1 VSALTSRII
10 RAVPLRPTLLVVP
23 SLAAAIEWPRR
34 LAAGG
39 KALAGL
45 YPWKPMDLA
54 RAIAEPALLGRELK
68 TWDTGHDALI
78 AAKLL
83 RAPHGLRLPDA
94 VPQARVARTLAR
106 TLREL
111 RRAGTDPKS
120 LHALA
125 ATALPGDAARLSA
138 LADLLAS
145 YLREVEGRFADPV
158 TLLRV
163 AREQLA
169 ETPWLR
175 GAIGYVLGD
184 PELDPIERALVEA
197 LGKVIPL
204 EIVGQP
210 SPTSLRVGSVAAWAE
225 SAQLPRVDPTETPFA
240 ALAPPRLAPALRR
253 LRERLFEP
261 PQGEAAADSSVE
273 LLTAPGEAAE
283 VRAIG
288 RRLLRAA
295 ARGMP
300 FEDMGIALARPDLYA
315 PLFTD
320 LLQRVGIPH
329 KLHPSLPLRF
339 GRSARSLLL
348 LFRCR
353 DLPRGAVMEFLTFAP
368 IPFPEMLGD
377 GEAAQPARWDALS
390 RDARIVSGLDR
401 WIVGLR
407 AHAEEERSA
416 AANEKSPE
424 RAAQRELGAQDAEAL
439 LRVVELLNLTLDTLS
454 GEAPWSEWSES
465 LRQVVAQ
472 WLGEERD
479 REAVLG
485 VIADLAA
492 LDSLQARV
500 PWAEVES
507 VLEARF
513 EWERLPLDPPSRGAV
528 HIGALDA
535 IAGLPFRLL
544 AVPGLVEGGF
554 PGVFRPDP
562 LLLDA
567 EREALLPGPA
577 VPKRAAPRKR
587 QLSLFDPPEVAAATP
602 EGAPPRPLPTT
613 QDQLREARR
622 LFHRAASQATETLL
636 LSYPRADSRSGREKL
651 PSLFFAAAAQA
662 LHGRPLSAVELQALT
677 VEDDPETFALPDAL
691 DRAERDLTRVRLG
704 GRDAALQI
712 AAGSRFFRQSHLA
725 SEARAS
731 RDLTPYDGLVAFSPK
746 DGDQELAQ
754 SLRERLDPLRAAHP
768 VSASRLARYA
778 SCGFQYFLE
787 SVLKLQPA
795 LEPEERRKLDPL
807 ERGTLFHDVA
817 ERFLREMRD
826 HGLLP
831 VRDSEASRVRVL
843 QLADEALDDL
853 VKGSPPRFTL
863 LWERERRRFRETLL
877 LWLQREADAAERSTP
892 LHFEV
897 GFGMATAG
905 APGEP
910 HRTEPLAIDIG
921 DGRTLRVQGKID
933 RIDKRP
939 DGTLLLRDYKTGKAP
954 RDDGSIFRGGKQL
967 QIPFYILAAAQM
979 FPGQPVV
986 ESFLDYVD
994 AGRQVAVNP
1003 SVVTSE
1009 AFRQVLKGLVDA
1021 IAAGV
1026 FVQDP
1031 GVCDWCDFTE
1041 VCGPKGLI
1049 TIRRDRKSQDPRVRD
1064 AQRLRTLG

>member
-1 VSALTSRII
+1 M
-10 RAVPLRPTLLVVP
+10 PLRPTLLVVP

-54 RAIAEPALLGRELK
+54 RAIAEPALLGQRLK

-83 RAPHGLRLPDA
+83 AEPHGLRLPET
-94 VPQARVARTLAR
+94 VPRARVARTLAR

-111 RRAGTDPKS
+111 RRAGTLPES

-125 ATALPGDAARLSA
+125 EAALPGDATRLHA

-145 YLREVEGRFADPV
+145 YLLEVEGRFADPV

-163 AREQLA
+163 ARVRLA
-169 ETPWLR
+169 ETSWLR
-175 GAIGYVLGD
+175 GASGFVVGD

-204 EIVGQP
+204 QIVAERP
-210 SPTSLRVGSVAAWAE
+210 PASLRHGSLAAWAE
-225 SAQLPRVDPTETPFA
+225 GGASVRVDPAGTPFA
-240 ALAPPRLAPALRR
+240 SLAGSPLAPSLRR
-253 LRERLFEP
+253 LRERLFEAP
-261 PQGEAAADSSVE
+261 HGDPVTDASVE

-295 ARGMP
+295 ARGVA
-300 FEDMGIALARPDLYA
+300 FEEMGIALARPDLYA

-320 LLQRVGIPH
+320 LLDRVGIPH

-368 IPFPEMLGD
+368 IPFAEILGD
-377 GEAAQPARWDALS
+377 GEAPQPARWDALS

-416 AANEKSPE
+416 AANERTAE
-424 RAAQRELGAQDAEAL
+424 RAALRELGAKDAEAL

-454 GEAPWSEWSES
+454 GEAAWSEWSEG

-485 VIADLAA
+485 VIADLAG
-492 LDSLQARV
+492 LDSLSARV
-500 PWAEVES
+500 PWVEVES

-513 EWERLPLDPPSRGAV
+513 EWERLPLDPPLRGAV

-535 IAGLPFRLL
+535 IAGLPFRLF
-544 AVPGLVEGGF
+544 AIPGLVEGGF

-567 EREALLPGPA
+567 EREALAPA
-577 VPKRAAPRKR
+577 PVVPRPAAKAKR
-587 QLSLFDPPEVAAATP
+587 QLSLFDAPAPAA
-602 EGAPPRPLPTT
+602 EAPADTAPSPLVTT

-622 LFHRAASQATETLL
+622 LFHRAAAQATETLL

-662 LHGRPLSAVELQALT
+662 LQGRPLSAAELQALT
-677 VEDDPETFALPDAL
+677 LEDDPETFALPDAL

-746 DGDQELAQ
+746 DGDLELAQ
-754 SLRERLDPLRAAHP
+754 SLRDRLDPMRWAHP

-787 SVLKLQPA
+787 TVLRLQPA

-831 VRDSEASRVRVL
+831 VRDSEASRVLVL
-843 QLADEALDDL
+843 QLADEALDGL

-877 LWLQREADAAERSTP
+877 LWLQREAAAAERSTP
-892 LHFEV
+892 LYFEV
-897 GFGMATAG
+897 GFGMASPG
-905 APGEP
+905 AVGEP
-910 HRTEPLAIDIG
+910 HRAEPLAIDIG

-986 ESFLDYVD
+986 EAFLDYVD

-1003 SVVTSE
+1003 SVVTSDS
-1009 AFRQVLKGLVDA
+1009 FRQVLKGLVDA
-1021 IAAGV
+1021 ISSGV

-1031 GVCDWCDFTE
+1031 AVCDWCDFTE

-1049 TIRRDRKSQDPRVRD
+1049 SIRRERKSQDPRLRD